1 MSLSEAEKQREYY
14 RRTAGDY
21 EAMHLAEGDEH
32 YVALAFLSAMITHHG
47 FKSVLDVGSGTGRA
61 LAYLKSRHPDV
72 RFVGVEPVKELREVG
87 HRAGLSAEELV
98 HGDALALDHPDGS
111 FDLVCEFAV
120 LHHVRTPSKV
130 VAEMLRVAGRAVF
143 ISDCN
148 NFGQGGA
155 LARFVKQSLNAFGL
169 WPLANWIKTCG
180 RGYSESEGDGL
191 FYSYSVFNDLPAVLA
206 ACPRLH
212 LLNTAGGPSGNLY
225 RTAPHVAVLGLK

>member
-1 MSLSEAEKQREYY
+1 MSNEEVSKQRDYY
-14 RRTAGDY
+14 RRTAGEY

-61 LAYLKSRHPDV
+61 LAYLKARHPDV
-72 RFVGVEPVKELREVG
+72 RFVGIEPVKELREVG
-87 HRAGLSAEELV
+87 YRAGLSVAELV
-98 HGDALALDHPDGS
+98 DGDALALPYAAGE

-120 LHHVRTPSKV
+120 LHHVRTPSRV
-130 VAEMLRVAGRAVF
+130 VTEMLRVASRAVF

-148 NFGQGGA
+148 NFGQGGR
-155 LARFVKQSLNAFGL
+155 LARALKQALGAVGL
-169 WPLANWIKTCG
+169 WPLANWIKTRG

-191 FYSYSVFNDLPAVLA
+191 FYSYSVFNDLPSIRR
-206 ACPRLH
+206 ACRKLH

-225 RTAPHVAVLGLK
+225 RTAPHVAVLGIK